1 MKPRELL
8 TSKKPREIGTS
19 GSISV
24 ASSAHCTTLTR
35 SFGRAHEAGL
45 KVLLDLVPNHTS
57 DHHPWFVQ
65 SRSSRDNP
73 KRDWYLWRSLGRG
86 TPRRSRRGMLFF
98 RRRGETL
105 QWKRVVDGPDR

>member
-1 MKPRELL
+1 
-8 TSKKPREIGTS
+8 
-19 GSISV
+19 
-24 ASSAHCTTLTR
+24 LTR

-86 TPRRSRRGMLFF
+86 TP
-98 RRRGETL
+98 
-105 QWKRVVDGPDR
+105 